1 MAQETW
7 PGIVV
12 RCTTSEDGTTPRSAS
27 SNSPDILISG
37 TTPYEDPA
45 FLEDPANYGQS
56 YPNSLY
62 IGLPNYLY
70 VRGKNYTDATLEGNW
85 NLFFAEPNILLYPYL
100 WEQNQLA
107 TSAGDKNPPFTIE
120 AGAIGASTDP
130 FTWVPP
136 NVSDHYCLV
145 AVAAT
150 PDHGNPVSGV
160 NNINSLAEV
169 MSNNAN
175 IAQRNVQMIRGNVP
189 QVVSQARYD
198 QGSEGAT
205 VDLAVVFSNIPKGS
219 SYTISSGTPLDGM
232 ALSHS
237 DSNTQDNNFKYAW
250 TDLEIPAQ
258 WVTMFN
264 YTLTFGS
271 DWSGIPPDAIPSVEI
286 RGELVQE
293 DGDPLYHLGVDAT
306 DPATGRTR
314 MSSRGGPVRLV
325 TVGSVKT
332 IMPDVEPS

>member
-12 RCTTSEDGTTPRSAS
+12 RCTSGEDGTTPRSAS
-27 SNSPDILISG
+27 SQSPDILISG
-37 TTPYEDPA
+37 TEPYEDPA
-45 FLEDPANYGQS
+45 FLKDPANYGNS
-56 YPNSLY
+56 YDNSLY

-70 VRGKNYTDATLEGNW
+70 VRGKNYTEATLDGHW
-85 NLFFAEPNILLYPYL
+85 NLFYAEPNILLYPYL
-100 WEQNQLA
+100 WEENQLR
-107 TSAGDKNPPFTIE
+107 TSLGDMNPPFSIE
-120 AGAIGASTDP
+120 PGAIGASTDP

-136 NVSDHYCLV
+136 DVSDHYCLV

-169 MSNNAN
+169 LSTNAN

-189 QVVSQARYD
+189 QVVSKARFD
-198 QGSEGAT
+198 QGAEGAL
-205 VDLAVVFSNIPKGS
+205 VDLAVVFTNMPKGS
-219 SYTISSGTPLDGM
+219 SYTVSSGTPLDGK

-250 TDLEIPAQ
+250 TDLYIPAQ

-264 YTLTFGS
+264 YTMTFGS
-271 DWSGIPPDAIPSVEI
+271 DWSGIPPDAIPSIEI
-286 RGELVQE
+286 RSEVVMDQSH
-293 DGDPLYHLGVDAT
+293 PLYELGVEAV
-306 DPATGRTR
+306 DPATGKARV
-314 MSSRGGPVRLV
+314 SARGGPVRII
-325 TVGSVKT
+325 TAGSVKT
-332 IMPDVEPS
+332 IMPDVGPS